1 MGQGTYM
8 VGKVEAE
15 HIHTPWS
22 TRSWLHRV
30 CEGVRR
36 EGEERGKG
44 GKEGGTRE
52 GFQEH
57 MTTIR
62 KLLMCKLNKSSTELC
77 TKLH

>member
-22 TRSWLHRV
+22 TRSRLHRV

-36 EGEERGKG
+36 EGEERRKG

-62 KLLMCKLNKSSTELC
+62 KLLMCKFNKPSRELC